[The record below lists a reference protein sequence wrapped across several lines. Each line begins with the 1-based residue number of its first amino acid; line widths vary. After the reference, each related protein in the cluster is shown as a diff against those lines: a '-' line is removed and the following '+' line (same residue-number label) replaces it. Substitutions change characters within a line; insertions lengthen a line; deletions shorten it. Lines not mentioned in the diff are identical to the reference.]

1 MCLWKNSV
9 LPIVLLFGF
18 FSRRDSVSFVFE
30 SPNKVILPLEGELGD
45 PLLPRAI
52 IRDSGMAG
60 AVVLVD
66 LPSSVDGGQGSA
78 VDEACAEA
86 VNICLILFVS
96 ATA

>member
-1 MCLWKNSV
+1 MSLSRCSIF
-9 LPIVLLFGF
+9 PIVLLFGF
-18 FSRRDSVSFVFE
+18 FPRRDSVSFVFE
-30 SPNKVILPLEGELGD
+30 SPNQVIFPLECELGN

-60 AVVLVD
+60 ADVFVD

-78 VDEACAEA
+78 VDEACAKA
-86 VNICLILFVS
+86 VDIRLVLFVS